1 MNNTLLQQ
9 ITRKDAK
16 AFTHSGKFHADDVF
30 SSALL
35 LYLNPEITITRGSK
49 VPEDYDGIVFD
60 IGRGEYDH
68 HQKDSGSVKTECRMR
83 RLDCSGSSL
92 VPES

>member
-16 AFTHSGKFHADDVF
+16 AFTHSGKFRAAAKF
-30 SSALL
+30 PKIMTGS
-35 LYLNPEITITRGSK
+35 YLTLDAESMIIIRKTA
-49 VPEDYDGIVFD
+49 
-60 IGRGEYDH
+60 
-68 HQKDSGSVKTECRMR
+68 GSVKTECRMR

>member
-30 SSALL
+30 SSALFKPG
-35 LYLNPEITITRGSK
+35 N
-49 VPEDYDGIVFD
+49 
-60 IGRGEYDH
+60 YDH
-68 HQKDSGSVKTECRMR
+68 ARQQSSR
-83 RLDCSGSSL
+83 RL
-92 VPES
+92 